1 MIIKKIKLE
10 NIRSYLNEEIEFP
23 EGSVLLSGDVGSGKS
38 SILLAV
44 DFALFGL
51 TRGILSGNAL
61 LRNGRKEGSVE
72 LYLDINGKNIV
83 IKRGLKRSEDS
94 VNQDS
99 GYIIIDGI
107 KEDGSAVELKAKVL
121 ELLNYPKDLLTKSK
135 SLIYRFTVYTPQEEM
150 KRILVEDAEERLEIL
165 RRVFDI
171 DKYKRIRENCTII
184 IRKLKERIKE
194 GELLSSGLEEKKVER
209 SQLEKEVN
217 EKNALTNEILKEI
230 NIKKNKIDS
239 IKNSLEDF
247 EDKIKKLNED
257 KNRLIL
263 VNNNIEHKTKDKE
276 RLEEEIEELNDKIKE
291 GKELLKSFSE
301 DFEND
306 VLDKINLIQ
315 EEIREKKDKLN
326 KIVSKKSEFKVT
338 IRNSEELIN
347 QIKNLDKCPM
357 CFQDVTIEHKH
368 KINSVETDKL
378 KTAEKNI
385 IIFNENEE
393 GLEKKIAKLEDNLNS
408 LREKLN
414 DYKIMKV
421 KVEGLEDKGNL
432 RDKCKEELG
441 RILESFGALHERKN
455 NLEFKIDENKNIEKE
470 FKENKKNLEELQN
483 KFREL
488 EIKKISFEER
498 LKNINE
504 TIQRLDNEIVEKVKV
519 KERKE
524 KLNSLVKWLNEQF
537 LEMTEKMERSVMLR
551 LHNDFNSL
559 FEKWVNILIDNENLN
574 VKLDNEFTP
583 MIVQDGYDI
592 EYGFL
597 SGGEK
602 TAIALAYRLSLNQ
615 VINNL
620 MSLIETKDVIILD
633 EPTDGFSNE
642 QLDRVRVVLDELNI
656 KQVIIVSHED
666 KIESFVDN
674 VLRFEKKGHVSN
686 VLR

>member
-23 EGSVLLSGDVGSGKS
+23 DGSVLLSGDVGSGKS
-38 SILLAV
+38 SILLAI

-51 TRGILSGNAL
+51 TRGVLSGNAL
-61 LRNGRKEGSVE
+61 LRNGKNEGSVE
-72 LYLDINGKNIV
+72 LYLDLDGKEII
-83 IKRGLKRSEDS
+83 IKRGLKRDDKS
-94 VNQDS
+94 VTQNS
-99 GYIIIDGI
+99 GFILIDGI
-107 KEDGSAVELKAKVL
+107 KGDGSAIELKAKVL
-121 ELLNYPKDLLTKSK
+121 ELLNYPKDLITKSK
-135 SLIYRFTVYTPQEEM
+135 NLIYRFTVYTPQEEM
-150 KRILVEDAEERLEIL
+150 KRILVEDSEERLEIL

-171 DKYKRIRENCTII
+171 DKYKRIRENCVIVI
-184 IRKLKERIKE
+184 KKLKERVRE
-194 GELLSSGLEEKKVER
+194 GELLASGLEEKKVER
-209 SQLEKEVN
+209 DQLEKEIN
-217 EKNALTNEILKEI
+217 EKNDL
-230 NIKKNKIDS
+230 IKKILSEMNTAENKIDS
-239 IKNSLEDF
+239 VKKSLDDF
-247 EDKIKKLNED
+247 EDKIKKLNDD
-257 KNRLIL
+257 KNKLIL

-276 RLEEEIEELNDKIKE
+276 RLEEEIEELNEGIKQ

-301 DFEND
+301 DFERD

-315 EEIREKKDKLN
+315 EEIREKEDKLN
-326 KIVSKKSEFKVT
+326 KIISKKSEFNVM
-338 IRNSEELIN
+338 IRNSEDVIN
-347 QIKNLDKCPM
+347 QIKDLSKCPI
-357 CFQDVTIEHKH
+357 CFQDVTDEHKH
-368 KINSVETDKL
+368 KINSAENKKSETAK
-378 KTAEKNI
+378 KNI
-385 IIFNENEE
+385 SIFNKNEENLENE
-393 GLEKKIAKLEDNLNS
+393 IAKLEENLDS
-408 LREKLN
+408 LKNRLN
-414 DYKIMKV
+414 EYKIMKV
-421 KVEGLEDKGNL
+421 KVEGLEDKNNL

-441 RILESFGALHERKN
+441 RILESFGDLNERKN
-455 NLEFKIDENKNIEKE
+455 DLKFRIEENKNIEKE
-470 FKENKKNLEELQN
+470 FKKDKENLEEFQK

-498 LKNINE
+498 IKNINE
-504 TIQRLDNEIVEKVKV
+504 TIQKLDNEIVEKVKV
-519 KERKE
+519 RERKE

-583 MIVQDGYDI
+583 VIIQDGYDI

-642 QLDRVRVVLDELNI
+642 QLNRVRVVLDELKI
-656 KQVIIVSHED
+656 KQIIIVSHED
-666 KIESFVDN
+666 RIESFVDN
-674 VLRFEKKGHVSN
+674 ILRFEKRGHVSN
-686 VLR
+686 VIR